1 MPTADRKRQ
10 TPITKRMAED
20 MLVRNLA
27 VRTNGATPDKPLTSG
42 DVIAYNLS
50 RRPRQPT
57 SLIQSYQF
65 PNHRWTR

>member
-57 SLIQSYQF
+57 SLIQSYQL
-65 PNHRWTR
+65 PTDRRE

>member
-10 TPITKRMAED
+10 TPITKRLAED

-57 SLIQSYQF
+57 SLIQSYQL